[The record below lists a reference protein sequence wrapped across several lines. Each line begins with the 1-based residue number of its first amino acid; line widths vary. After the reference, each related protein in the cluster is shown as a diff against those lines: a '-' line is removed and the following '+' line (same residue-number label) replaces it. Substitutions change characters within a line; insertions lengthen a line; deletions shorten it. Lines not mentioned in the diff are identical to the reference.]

1 MLIPLKTLIE
11 EYKVNPKGV
20 LHVGANVGEEAV
32 QYEAAGIKNVV
43 WIEANPEIFKTL
55 VMNVSGLGHRCFN
68 FCAGD
73 ENNESVT
80 FHVANNGGQSSS
92 VLPLGTH
99 KRNHPSVHYTHDIQV
114 PMMRIESFFSYIPTQ
129 SERYDL
135 KDIDFLSMDIQGFEL
150 NALKG
155 MGDLLNHFK
164 WVYLEVNKE
173 EVYKGN
179 GLARQVYKYLE
190 QFGFRVIVEKYTRA
204 NWGDALLSKI

>member
-1 MLIPLKTLIE
+1 MLIPLKTLVE
-11 EYKVNPKGV
+11 KYNVHPKGV

-32 QYEAAGIKNVV
+32 QYEEQGIKNVV
-43 WIEANPEIFKTL
+43 WIEANPDIFKTL
-55 VMNVSGLGHRCFN
+55 VMNVAGYGHKAFN

-73 ENNESVT
+73 ENKETVL
-80 FHVANNGGQSSS
+80 HIANNAGQSSS

-99 KRNHPSVHYTHDIQV
+99 ARNHPSVKYTHDITV
-114 PMMRIESFFSYIPTQ
+114 PMMRIDTFFSYVPNQ

-135 KDIDFLSMDIQGFEL
+135 KDVDFLSMDIQGFEL

-155 MGDLLNHFK
+155 MGDLLSQFK

-179 GLARQVYKYLE
+179 GLVGDVDKYLSR
-190 QFGFRVIVEKYTRA
+190 FGFKPKMEKYTSA
-204 NWGDALLSKI
+204 KWGDKFYMK